1 MLRSLF
7 SGITGL
13 RQHQTLMDVVSNNI
27 SNVNT
32 VGFKCSSVVFE
43 DTLSQLVRAAVVAR
57 QRRRRH
63 QPGAGRPGRPARRR
77 SA

>member
-32 VGFKCSSVVFE
+32 IGFKSSSAIFE
-43 DTLSQLVRAAVVAR
+43 DTLN
-57 QRRRRH
+57 
-63 QPGAGRPGRPARRR
+63 RP
-77 SA
+77 